1 LIKGRLLVERSELV
15 MGTKGVK
22 MLDLI
27 IAEVLK
33 NDTAPGWGVVI
44 VRVRVNNGTG
54 DSEDGGIR

>member
-1 LIKGRLLVERSELV
+1 